1 MKKLLLTM
9 AALSLT
15 SFSFAQDFGF
25 GDSDFGGS
33 DDFGGSSFEESSA
46 PSVAISGEVGASARA
61 WGGPKNKETGKED
74 TQGSTKVYD
83 LSKSDVEAGA
93 YANLEL
99 NYEGD
104 YTGANLK
111 LKLDNSTLTENKE
124 DVIDEVYATGSF
136 KEGRFQLKAGK
147 MKEVWGKGDK
157 VHVLDNFNANDYS
170 DFIFPDYIDRRLGE
184 VMFKA
189 TANLSW
195 DYNLKLEGIY
205 TPWMT
210 PDRFA
215 TSGKFVPN
223 KQKGIT
229 SRVTN
234 AAMANYSEYLL
245 AVKEADVLAAT
256 ASTWEKEA
264 SIAQEQLT
272 AHIKNGGSATD
283 STGIALGA
291 KLQAALD
298 NIYATAKTSVDSGTL
313 NTYFE
318 KTLGANYDVIAAGLA
333 ANSTFTSML
342 KTQTGIDVANNA
354 AGVKTVIAMGLADT
368 AVSKATSGAVTTTS
382 KNGANIYKQ
391 YITDTVTYVNT
402 KQTLAL
408 SNMSSLN
415 SNGDALYP
423 NTKTLR
429 YGQAGVRLTGTFAGI
444 DWGTS
449 YYYGHYKQPSF
460 NAGKLTTY
468 MQKYLANETIED
480 DDKFLQYDQLQVF
493 GLEAAFVL
501 WKFNTRW
508 EFAYNMTQDKD
519 GTNQAIHNDSIAWV
533 AGFDIDIPLHNLN
546 LNVQETG
553 SMILKK
559 DKIIEGNT
567 FDVDYN
573 SDNKYTRNKVIV
585 LLSDKFLNEKLT
597 VEAQG
602 IYGIECKEYVIVPK
616 IEYNVSEGLTL
627 TAKGAYIFSD
637 NENGEFYNFT
647 AGTEHND
654 RTFVELSVK
663 YQF

>member
-1 MKKLLLTM
+1 M

-61 WGGPKNKETGKED
+61 WGGTVNKETGKED
-74 TQGSTKVYD
+74 TRGYKKAYD

-111 LKLDNSTLTENKE
+111 LKLDNATLTENKE
-124 DVIDEVYATGSF
+124 DVVDEVYATGSF

-229 SRVTN
+229 SSVTN
-234 AAMANYSEYLL
+234 AAMKNYSEYLM
-245 AVKEADVLAAT
+245 AVKEADVLASV
-256 ASTWEKEA
+256 ASTWQNEA
-264 SIAQEQLT
+264 KIAEAQYKAYT
-272 AHIKNGGSATD
+272 AAGD
-283 STGIALGA
+283 STNATQA
-291 KLQAALD
+291 AARMQAALGNIHAMTKDSVKSGLLNSYFKSSMGD
-298 NIYATAKTSVDSGTL
+298 NYEL
-313 NTYFE
+313 
-318 KTLGANYDVIAAGLA
+318 IAAGLA
-333 ANSTFTSML
+333 ANSTFTTEIKS
-342 KTQTGIDVANNA
+342 KTGINISNA
-354 AGVKTVIAMGLADT
+354 DDAKAVIAMGLAET
-368 AVSKATSGAVTTTS
+368 ALPSAGVTTTL
-382 KNGANIYKQ
+382 KDGKNIYER

-402 KQTLAL
+402 QQTLAL
-408 SNMSSLN
+408 SNMSALS
-415 SNGDALYP
+415 SNGDALSP
-423 NTKTLR
+423 NTRTLR
-429 YGQAGVRLTGTFAGI
+429 YGQAGVRLTGTLAGI

-468 MQKYLANETIED
+468 MQKYLANQTIED

-501 WKFNTRW
+501 WKLNTRW

-553 SMILKK
+553 SLVLKK

-567 FDVDYN
+567 YDVDYN

-616 IEYNVSEGLTL
+616 IEYNVSEGLSL